1 MAPIPTSGEIPIAFR
16 TGDNSTDPEWQ
27 AAPVEAATPFNR
39 DKISPPAF
47 PTKLTLR
54 VLGRR

>member
-1 MAPIPTSGEIPIAFR
+1 MAFR
-16 TGDNSTDPEWQ
+16 TGESSTDPEWQ
-27 AAPVEAATPFNR
+27 AAPVEAATPSNR

-54 VLGRR
+54 VLGRRWRG